1 MSQDLT
7 GRVAIVTGSTSGL
20 GRATALR
27 LAQDGAK
34 VVVNSHEPDQ
44 GAETGAEI
52 EAQGG
57 EALFIQGDVSSMSD
71 CENLARKTLQAFGTI
86 SILVNNAGIERRG
99 GVVNTVEQDWD
110 DMINVDLKGIYLVSK
125 AVLPAMIEN
134 KIGAVVN
141 VASVLSF
148 DVIPERAAYV
158 AAKGGVLQLT
168 KSMALD
174 YGPDGIRCNAVVPG
188 FFHTPMLEQS
198 MLDSGD
204 YEGVM
209 ADLKGKSVF
218 GRGGDPAE
226 LAAAVKFLVSDEASF
241 ITGAVLRVDGGWD
254 CS

>member
-1 MSQDLT
+1 MSQDLA
-7 GRVAIVTGSTSGL
+7 GRVAIITGSTSGL

-27 LAQDGAK
+27 LARDGAR
-34 VVVNSHEPDQ
+34 VVINSHEPAH
-44 GAETGAEI
+44 GAATVAEI

-57 EALFIQGDVSSMSD
+57 EALFVQGDVSVRSD
-71 CENLARKTLQAFGTI
+71 CEALARRTLQAFGTI

-99 GVVNTVEQDWD
+99 GVVNTAEQDWD
-110 DMINVDLKGIYLVSK
+110 DMVNVDLKGIYLVSQ
-125 AVLPAMIEN
+125 AVLPTLIEN
-134 KIGAVVN
+134 KTGAVVN

-148 DVIPERAAYV
+148 NVIPERAAYV

-174 YGPDGIRCNAVVPG
+174 YGPHGIRCNAVVPG

-198 MLDSGD
+198 MIDSGD
-204 YEGVM
+204 YAGTM
-209 ADLKGKSVF
+209 AHLKAKSVF

-254 CS
+254 CT

>member
-1 MSQDLT
+1 MSRDLE

-34 VVVNSHEPDQ
+34 VVVNAHVDDQ
-44 GAETGAEI
+44 GAETVAAI

-57 EALFIQGDVSSMSD
+57 EALFVRADVSVKAD
-71 CENLARKTLQAFGTI
+71 CQVLAQRAREAFGGI

-99 GVVNTVEQDWD
+99 GVANTAEEDWD
-110 DMINVDLKGIYLVSK
+110 AMVNVDLKGIYLVSQ
-125 AVLPAMIEN
+125 AVLPSMLEAQA
-134 KIGAVVN
+134 GAIVN

-174 YGPDGIRCNAVVPG
+174 YGPQGIRCNAVVPG

-198 MLDSGD
+198 MIDSGD
-204 YEGVM
+204 YAGTM
-209 ADLKGKSVF
+209 AALKSKSVF

-241 ITGAVLRVDGGWD
+241 VTGAVLRVDGGWD
-254 CS
+254 CT

>member
-1 MSQDLT
+1 MNQDLA

-34 VVVNSHEPDQ
+34 VVVNSHEADQ
-44 GAETGAEI
+44 GAETVAEI
-52 EAQGG
+52 GAQGG
-57 EALFIQGDVSSMSD
+57 EALFVQGNVASWSD
-71 CENLARKTLQAFGTI
+71 CKSLAQQALQAYGTI

-110 DMINVDLKGIYLVSK
+110 DMVNVDLKGIYLVSK
-125 AVLPAMIEN
+125 AVLPTMMEN
-134 KIGAVVN
+134 KAGTVVN

-174 YGPDGIRCNAVVPG
+174 YGPHGIRCNAVVPG

-198 MLDSGD
+198 MIDSGD
-204 YEGVM
+204 YEGTM
-209 ADLKGKSVF
+209 AELKSKSVF

-226 LAAAVKFLVSDEASF
+226 LAAAVKFLISDEASF
-241 ITGAVLRVDGGWD
+241 VTGAVLRVDGGWD
-254 CS
+254 CT

>member
-1 MSQDLT
+1 MSRDLE

-27 LAQDGAK
+27 LARDGAR
-34 VVVNSHEPDQ
+34 VVVNSHE
-44 GAETGAEI
+44 ETGGPETVAAI

-57 EALFIQGDVSSMSD
+57 DAIFVLADVSSMAD
-71 CENLARKTLQAFGTI
+71 CQALAQQTLAAFGGI

-99 GVVNTVEQDWD
+99 GVLNTDEQDWD
-110 DMINVDLKGIYLVSK
+110 DMVNVDLKGIYLVTK
-125 AVLPAMIEN
+125 AALPALMEQTGSAI
-134 KIGAVVN
+134 VN
-141 VASVLSF
+141 IASVLSF

-168 KSMALD
+168 KSIALD
-174 YGPDGIRCNAVVPG
+174 YGPRGVRCNAIVPG

-198 MLDSGD
+198 MRDSGD
-204 YEGVM
+204 YEDTM
-209 ADLKGKSVF
+209 ATLQGKSVL
-218 GRGGDPAE
+218 GRGGHPEE

-254 CS
+254 CT

>member
-1 MSQDLT
+1 MSQDLS
-7 GRVAIVTGSTSGL
+7 GRVAVITGSTSGL

-44 GAETGAEI
+44 GAETAAEI
-52 EAQGG
+52 VAQGG
-57 EALFIQGDVSSMSD
+57 EALFVQGDVSSMSD
-71 CENLARKTLQAFGTI
+71 CQALAQQTLQSFGTI

-99 GVVNTVEQDWD
+99 GVVNTSEQDWD
-110 DMINVDLKGIYLVSK
+110 DMVNVDLKGIFLVSK
-125 AVLPAMIEN
+125 AVLPTMIEN
-134 KIGAVVN
+134 KAGAVVN

-158 AAKGGVLQLT
+158 AAKGAVLQLT

-198 MLDSGD
+198 MIDSGD
-204 YEGVM
+204 YEGTMTV
-209 ADLKGKSVF
+209 LKDKSVF

-241 ITGAVLRVDGGWD
+241 VTGAVLRVDGGWD

>member
-1 MSQDLT
+1 MSGDLE
-7 GRVAIVTGSTSGL
+7 GRVAVVTGSTSGL

-27 LAQDGAK
+27 LAQDGAR
-34 VVVNSHEPDQ
+34 VVVNSHDAAG
-44 GAETGAEI
+44 GAETVAEI

-57 EALFIQGDVSSMSD
+57 EALFVRADVSVRAD
-71 CENLARKTLQAFGTI
+71 CENLARRAQEAYGAV

-99 GVVNTVEQDWD
+99 GVVNTEEQDWD
-110 DMINVDLKGIYLVSK
+110 DMVNVDLKGIYLVSK
-125 AVLPAMIEN
+125 AVLPVMIEGGG
-134 KIGAVVN
+134 GAVVN

-174 YGPDGIRCNAVVPG
+174 YGSSGVRCNAIVPG

-198 MLDSGD
+198 MIDSGD
-204 YEGVM
+204 YEGTKET
-209 ADLKGKSVF
+209 LRNKSVF
-218 GRGGDPAE
+218 GRAGDPSE

-241 ITGAVLRVDGGWD
+241 VTGAVLRVDGGWD
-254 CS
+254 CT